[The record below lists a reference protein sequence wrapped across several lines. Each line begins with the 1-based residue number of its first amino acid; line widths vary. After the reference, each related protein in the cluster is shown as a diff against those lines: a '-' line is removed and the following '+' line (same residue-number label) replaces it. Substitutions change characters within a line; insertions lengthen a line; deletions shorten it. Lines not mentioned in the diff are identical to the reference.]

1 MNFSHPGIRPVY
13 FKSGSHRILAGI
25 STRHGGFS
33 EPPFQAF
40 NLGRSS
46 GEDVTVVMKNRELYA
61 SLFGVDMDQMVF
73 GHQCHGTDIA
83 DSDKGQEIPA
93 TDGFM
98 TRQPGL
104 LLNVSV
110 ADCFPVWFYDVQTQT
125 IAVTHCGWRGTVG
138 GIQVN
143 QLIRFRELG
152 SDLSGVQV
160 IIGPGIRSCHFQV
173 RADIVGQFPAWSV
186 TAGHEPGTWFVDLP
200 AILRQSLTNAGLADH
215 QISDLNECTACL
227 TDRYYSYR
235 AEKGITGRMMAGIM
249 MRPLP
254 EPDSAGR

>member
-13 FKSGSHRILAGI
+13 FKPGSHRILAGI

-33 EPPFQAF
+33 APPYHSF

-46 GEDVTVVMKNRELYA
+46 GEDIGVVMKNRGLYA
-61 SLFGVDMDQMVF
+61 SLFGVESDKMVF

-83 DSDKGQEIPA
+83 DSDTGREIAA

-110 ADCFPVWFYDVQTQT
+110 ADCFPVWFYDSQTGI
-125 IAVTHCGWRGTVG
+125 IAVNHCGWRGTVG
-138 GIQVN
+138 GIQLN
-143 QLIRFRELG
+143 QLNLYRQAG
-152 SDLSGVQV
+152 SDLSGLQV

-173 RADIVGQFPAWSV
+173 RVDIVGQFPEWAVS
-186 TAGHEPGTWFVDLP
+186 AGSEPGTWFVDLP
-200 AILRQSLTNAGLADH
+200 AILRRSLTDAGLSDH
-215 QISDLNECTACL
+215 QINDLNECTACL
-227 TDRYYSYR
+227 TDRYYSFR

-249 MRPLP
+249 IQANAT
-254 EPDSAGR
+254 EN